1 MPNWSRALA
10 ASAWLLPCAAR
21 AELDLVLDTPVPGA
35 VIGSAEGG
43 AFVSGRALARGGD
56 AGRFDVVIVIDRS
69 YSTSAPSGADVD
81 GDGVLGRSWG
91 EDYVPFLSWLFR
103 VPSSDRGDHVLAA
116 EVAAAAALVDQ
127 LDPRT
132 TRVGVVSFSGG
143 GRRRALDAESELAL
157 THDFRKVH
165 HALGRILEEGPH
177 GQTNI
182 AAAMT
187 RALGEVLGV
196 PSAQSEPRDGVQRVV
211 LFMTDGQPNLPAR
224 WSSRENARLAIEAAQ
239 RAARA
244 GVRVDTFAIGS
255 RALEDPL
262 VTVEMAR
269 VSDGLFTA
277 VEDPRT
283 LVAVFEDVRF
293 VDVSGVEVRN
303 LTTGGAAGMLV
314 VDPDGSFSAAV
325 DLVPGENVLEVRAS
339 STDHGEAVR
348 RVPVRLLAGA
358 AAQPLPARVEARRER
373 MLERRLAEL
382 RARRLA
388 LEGERDGAIR
398 RALEL
403 EIEQTRSRAADERSR
418 RELVVEIEEPRERDR
433 ARRGGGN
440 QSGAEASTPE

>member
-1 MPNWSRALA
+1 MPHGFRALVLGA
-10 ASAWLLPCAAR
+10 LLALGPPAR
-21 AELDLVLDTPVPGA
+21 ADLELSLDTPEPGA

-43 AFVSGRALARGGD
+43 AFVSGRALARGGE
-56 AGRFDVVIVIDRS
+56 AGRFDVVLVIDRS

-91 EDYVPFLSWLFR
+91 NDYVPFLSWLFR

-132 TRVGVVSFSGG
+132 TRVGVIAFSGG
-143 GRRRALDAESELAL
+143 GRQRARDAHTEVAL
-157 THDFRKVH
+157 THDYRKVRY
-165 HALGRILEEGPH
+165 ALERILGDGPQ

-182 AAAMT
+182 AAAMD
-187 RALGEVLGV
+187 RALAEVTGA
-196 PSAQSEPRDGVQRVV
+196 PSATSDARDGVHRVV
-211 LFMTDGQPNLPAR
+211 LFMTDGIPNLPLR
-224 WSSRENARLAIEAAQ
+224 WSASGNARLAIEAAQ

-244 GVRVDTFAIGS
+244 GVRVDTFAIGP
-255 RALEDPL
+255 RALEDPV
-262 VTVEMAR
+262 VTIEMAR

-277 VEDPRT
+277 VEDPST

-293 VDVSGVEVRN
+293 VDVSDVAVRN
-303 LTTGGAAGMLV
+303 LTTGHAAQMLV

-325 DLVPGENVLEVRAS
+325 DLAPGPNVLEIRAR

-358 AAQPLPARVEARRER
+358 PAQVLSARAEARRER
-373 MLERRLAEL
+373 LLERRLAEL

-403 EIEQTRSRAADERSR
+403 EIEQTRARAAAERAR
-418 RELVVEIEEPRERDR
+418 RELTVEVER
-433 ARRGGGN
+433 AGG
-440 QSGAEASTPE
+440 SD

>member
-1 MPNWSRALA
+1 MPRSCCALVVC
-10 ASAWLLPCAAR
+10 AWLLPQASR
-21 AELDLVLDTPVPGA
+21 AELELLLDAPLPNA
-35 VIGSAEGG
+35 VFASVEGG

-56 AGRFDVVIVIDRS
+56 SGRFDVVIVIDRS

-81 GDGVLGRSWG
+81 GDGFLGRSWG
-91 EDYVPFLSWLFR
+91 ADYLPCLSWMFR

-116 EVAAAAALVDQ
+116 EVAAAGALVDQ
-127 LDPRT
+127 LDPRS

-143 GRRRALDAESELAL
+143 GRHRERDSQSEVAL

-165 HALGRILEEGPH
+165 YALGRILSEGPR

-182 AAAMT
+182 SAAIE
-187 RALGEVLGV
+187 RALAEVTGE
-196 PSAQSEPRDGVQRVV
+196 PSATSDARDGVRRVI
-211 LFMTDGQPNLPAR
+211 LFMTDGQPNLPVR
-224 WSSRENARLAIEAAQ
+224 WSSRENARLAIEGAQ

-244 GVRVDTFAIGS
+244 GVRVDTFAIGA

-269 VSDGLFTA
+269 VSDGLYTA

-293 VDVSGVEVRN
+293 VDVSSVEVRN
-303 LTTGGAAGMLV
+303 QTTGAPAAMLV

-325 DLVPGENVLEVRAS
+325 DLVPGENVLEVRAT
-339 STDHGEAVR
+339 STDHGRALR
-348 RVPVRLLAGA
+348 RVPVRLVAGA
-358 AAQPLPARVEARRER
+358 APQALSARAEARRER
-373 MLERRLAEL
+373 LLERRLAEL

-388 LEGERDGAIR
+388 LEGERDGALR

-403 EIEQTRSRAADERSR
+403 EIEQTRARAAAERSQR
-418 RELVVEIEEPRERDR
+418 ALVVEVETGSSSD
-433 ARRGGGN
+433 
-440 QSGAEASTPE
+440 PE